1 MIGSKHSVLAAPGN
15 NLNRLSSQNII
26 PRTRR
31 QNAGRNKPLT
41 LPKISSVA
49 NLGGRNNLLENHGKG
64 LRAMQNSTNRKSH
77 AVLSP
82 FEDYPGGVNKQN
94 QRTGAG
100 GSMIRMSQAN
110 HAQRVDLQTG
120 RAPGSNAVEPLG
132 QDRMPAANMG
142 GSGVRNLSLTA
153 R

>member
-1 MIGSKHSVLAAPGN
+1 M
-15 NLNRLSSQNII
+15 I
-26 PRTRR
+26 PRARR
-31 QNAGRNKPLT
+31 QYAGRNKPLT
-41 LPKISSVA
+41 LPKINSVA
-49 NLGGRNNLLENHGKG
+49 TLGGRNNPLENHGKG

-82 FEDYPGGVNKQN
+82 VEDYAGGVNKQN
-94 QRTGAG
+94 QRARVG
-100 GSMIRMSQAN
+100 GSMLRMSQAN

-132 QDRMPAANMG
+132 QDRMAVANMG
-142 GSGVRNLSLTA
+142 RSGARNLSLTA